1 MRHCGPLRFARAIAR
16 ASSIR
21 DMRAPISGS
30 GPRFLSGLGSS
41 LREERLQVRLD
52 LFHSVLQRRDAVV
65 KGLPAVRFELLG
77 DVRQN
82 SPGVLNLV
90 DRLPDLPRRPGAGDD
105 GDENRRY
112 GQNDLRDTSHQRRT
126 ISTTSRAGNAPERA
140 WAFATSTSSWAYIF
154 PVTKVPFSPRRVL
167 ITFDISV
174 GHVPSPGSF
183 VP

>member
-1 MRHCGPLRFARAIAR
+1 MRHCGPLWFARAIAR

-52 LFHSVLQRRDAVV
+52 LFHSVLQRRDPVV

-77 DVRQN
+77 DLGKHL
-82 SPGVLNLV
+82 PGVLHLV
-90 DRLPDLPRRPGAGDD
+90 ERFPYLPQRPGAGHH
-105 GDENRRY
+105 GHQNRRY

-154 PVTKVPFSPRRVL
+154 PVM
-167 ITFDISV
+167 
-174 GHVPSPGSF
+174 
-183 VP
+183 